1 MPDCLRGTE
10 QEHITALVNS
20 IQYGM
25 RPRCEQAR
33 DIAVVVRIK
42 TIIRGAC
49 QDLAKIS
56 ANASGVVSNIE
67 QMYQTTS
74 GLVHETS

>member
-10 QEHITALVNS
+10 QEHIRALFNS

-25 RPRCEQAR
+25 RPRCEQAKE
-33 DIAVVVRIK
+33 IAVVVRIK
-42 TIIRGAC
+42 TIIGGAC
-49 QDLAKIS
+49 QNLAKIS
-56 ANASGVVSNIE
+56 TSASGALSNIE

-74 GLVHETS
+74 GLVETS